1 MVYSFYKNKSVI
13 TEMIHQVMDT
23 TIKIGSENILFQL
36 LSLFSKSGRRLMKLI
51 YLLVWLTWRSW
62 MFAGFSTFAFC
73 GLFYS

>member
-1 MVYSFYKNKSVI
+1 MVYSFYKNKSLI

-36 LSLFSKSGRRLMKLI
+36 LSLFSKSGRRLIKLI
-51 YLLVWLTWRSW
+51 YLLAWLTWRSCIS
-62 MFAGFSTFAFC
+62 AGFSTFAFC